1 MDTRVLAI
9 AALLAAS
16 TQAWAQAQAVTND
29 VFEWTVGGKN
39 GGFALTWEGG
49 DLRPGAQTADLSVV
63 VGQLVEPVV
72 QEWLRAALDGEQP
85 ARDVDLLE
93 LGPNRT
99 VRRATRYP
107 GSKVTAVVLP
117 PMNMWDRMTYDDG

>member
-9 AALLAAS
+9 AVLLAAS
-16 TQAWAQAQAVTND
+16 TQAWAQAVTND
-29 VFEWTVGGKN
+29 VFQWTVGGKN
-39 GGFALTWEGG
+39 GGFALNWEGG
-49 DLRPGAQTADLSVV
+49 DLRPGMPTADVSVV

-93 LGPNRT
+93 LGSN
-99 VRRATRYP
+99 RATRYP
-107 GSKVTAVVLP
+107 GSKITAVVVP
-117 PMNMWDRMTYDDG
+117 PLSSWDRITYDDG